1 MLFDGLMELNES
13 KFIEREITL
22 RNMMLTK
29 EVVETR
35 RSLVRWLALALGVIN
50 PGESRQSAVAVLD
63 SILYFQFAQKKDP
76 SVAEI
81 SEYITKTW
89 EPMNEKTLRYH
100 LLQLK
105 KASIVNNSK
114 GKYYLTQGNIDS
126 KYNEESWVNSYFDSE
141 IKPIKDKII
150 TAIKELRER

>member
-1 MLFDGLMELNES
+1 MELNES

-63 SILYFQFAQKKDP
+63 SILYFQFMEKKDP
-76 SVAEI
+76 SVHEL
-81 SEYITKTW
+81 SDYIAKNW

-105 KASIVNNSK
+105 NSNIVNNSK
-114 GKYYLTQGNIDS
+114 GVYFLSNTNPDQ
-126 KYNEESWVNSYFDSE
+126 KYNEEAWVTQYFDSE
-141 IKPIKDKII
+141 VQPIREKI
-150 TAIKELRER
+150 TAAIKELRDRH

>member
-1 MLFDGLMELNES
+1 MEINES

-35 RSLVRWLALALGVIN
+35 RSLVRWLALALGIIN

-63 SILYFQFAQKKDP
+63 SLLYFQFTERKDP
-76 SVAEI
+76 SV
-81 SEYITKTW
+81 SELMDYIAKNW

-105 KASIVNNSK
+105 RANVVNNLK
-114 GKYYLTQGNIDS
+114 GVYFLSNMDPDQ
-126 KYNEESWVNSYFDSE
+126 KYNEEAWVGRYFDSE
-141 IKPIKDKII
+141 VQPIREKIAA
-150 TAIKELRER
+150 AIKELKGRQ

>member
-1 MLFDGLMELNES
+1 MELNES
-13 KFIEREITL
+13 KFIESEITL

-35 RSLVRWLALALGVIN
+35 RSLVRWLALALGIIN

-63 SILYFQFAQKKDP
+63 SILYFQFAEKKDP
-76 SVAEI
+76 SVQEL
-81 SEYITKTW
+81 SDYITKNW

-105 KASIVNNSK
+105 KANVVNNSK
-114 GKYYLTQGNIDS
+114 GVYFMSNPNPDT
-126 KYNEESWVNSYFDSE
+126 KYNEEAWVAGYFNSE
-141 IKPIKDKII
+141 LQPIKEKIMA
-150 TAIKELRER
+150 AIKELKGRQ

>member
-1 MLFDGLMELNES
+1 MELNES

-63 SILYFQFAQKKDP
+63 SILYFQFVEHKDP
-76 SVAEI
+76 SVQEL
-81 SEYITKTW
+81 SDYIAKNW
-89 EPMNEKTLRYH
+89 EAMNEKTLRYH

-105 KASIVNNSK
+105 NANIVNNSK
-114 GKYYLTQGNIDS
+114 GVYFLSNTNPDQ
-126 KYNEESWVNSYFDSE
+126 KYNEEAWVAQYFNSE
-141 IKPIKDKII
+141 VQPIREKI
-150 TAIKELRER
+150 TAAIKELKGRQ

>member
-1 MLFDGLMELNES
+1 MELNES

-63 SILYFQFAQKKDP
+63 SILYFQFMERKDP
-76 SVAEI
+76 SVQEL
-81 SEYITKTW
+81 SDYIAKNW

-105 KASIVNNSK
+105 NANIVNNSK
-114 GKYYLTQGNIDS
+114 GVYFLSNTNPDQ
-126 KYNEESWVNSYFDSE
+126 KYNEEAWVTNYFNSE
-141 IKPIKDKII
+141 VQPIRDKI
-150 TAIKELRER
+150 TAAIKELGGRQ

>member
-1 MLFDGLMELNES
+1 MEINES

-22 RNMMLTK
+22 RNLMLTK
-29 EVVETR
+29 EVTETR

-63 SILYFQFAQKKDP
+63 AILYFQFAQRRDP
-76 SVAEI
+76 SVAEL
-81 SEYITKTW
+81 SEYIGRTW

-105 KASIVNNSK
+105 KANIVGNAKGVYFLSGSIDQ
-114 GKYYLTQGNIDS
+114 KYD
-126 KYNEESWVNSYFDSE
+126 EDAWVNGYFNSE
-141 IKPIKDKII
+141 VQPIKDKII
-150 TAIKELRER
+150 TAIKELKGR

>member
-1 MLFDGLMELNES
+1 MKLNES

-22 RNMMLTK
+22 RNIIITK

-63 SILYFQFAQKKDP
+63 SILYFQFVEKKDP
-76 SVAEI
+76 SVPEM
-81 SEYITKTW
+81 SEYISKYW
-89 EPMNEKTLRYH
+89 EPINEKTLRYH

-105 KASIVNNSK
+105 KANIVGNSK
-114 GKYYLTQGNIDS
+114 GVFFLSRANVNER
-126 KYNEESWVNSYFDSE
+126 YNEDSWVNGYFNSE
-141 IKPIKDKII
+141 VLPIKEKMI
-150 TAIKELRER
+150 TALKELKGR

>member
-1 MLFDGLMELNES
+1 MELNES

-29 EVVETR
+29 EVAETR

-50 PGESRQSAVAVLD
+50 PGESRLSAVAVLD
-63 SILYFQFAQKKDP
+63 AVLYFQFAQKRDP
-76 SVAEI
+76 GVPEM
-81 SEYITKTW
+81 SEYIAKAW

-105 KASIVNNSK
+105 KANIVGNSK
-114 GKYYLTQGNIDS
+114 GVYFLAQVGSGQKYD
-126 KYNEESWVNSYFDSE
+126 EDAWVNGYFNSE
-141 IKPIKDKII
+141 VQPIKEKII
-150 TAIKELRER
+150 TAIKELKGR

>member
-1 MLFDGLMELNES
+1 MELNES

-35 RSLVRWLALALGVIN
+35 RSLVRWLALALGIIN

-63 SILYFQFAQKKDP
+63 SILYFQFMERKDP
-76 SVAEI
+76 SVPELLD
-81 SEYITKTW
+81 YIAKNW

-105 KASIVNNSK
+105 KANVVNNSK
-114 GKYYLTQGNIDS
+114 GVYFLSNANPDS
-126 KYNEESWVNSYFDSE
+126 KYNEEAWVAEYFNSE
-141 IKPIKDKII
+141 VQPIREKISA
-150 TAIKELRER
+150 AIKELKGRQ

>member
-1 MLFDGLMELNES
+1 MELNES

-63 SILYFQFAQKKDP
+63 SILYFQFMERKDP
-76 SVAEI
+76 SVQEL
-81 SEYITKTW
+81 SDYIAKNW

-105 KASIVNNSK
+105 NANIVNNSK
-114 GKYYLTQGNIDS
+114 GVYFLSNTNPDQ
-126 KYNEESWVNSYFDSE
+126 KYNEEAWVTNYFNSE
-141 IKPIKDKII
+141 VQPIRDKI
-150 TAIKELRER
+150 TAAIKELRGRQ